1 MVRVILQNHQVVLI
15 GGAMRSGTTVIHR
28 VLCTG
33 ENTNPYISESWFL
46 ADIMRLYG
54 WNLTRYDVRHSDQFG
69 HVKNF
74 REVIWSCIR
83 QYLSLVSVKYN
94 DPELLILKHPELTYF
109 FPELA
114 NNFSNFKFIVI
125 VRDPRDVIASMLRVA
140 KRHKE
145 EKLITPQTEI
155 VDIKDFCKSYSAYYE
170 NVFKNMNLLKNKL
183 LFVKYENFVSNT
195 KEQLALISEFSG
207 AKYNYQKAVDFQP
220 EHALALNFNK
230 EERLKDKFSGAFWS
244 EQYTQSLTSDKIGT
258 YKSELNANQVK
269 EIETHLDEIGR
280 KFGYWGK

>member
-1 MVRVILQNHQVVLI
+1 MQNHQVLLI

-69 HVKNF
+69 DVSNF
-74 REVIWSCIR
+74 REVIWSNIR

-94 DPELLILKHPELTYF
+94 DPELLVLKHPELTYY

-114 NNFSNFKFIVI
+114 RNFSNFKFIVI

-145 EKLITPQTEI
+145 HRLITPQTEL
-155 VDIKDFCKSYSAYYE
+155 VEIKDFCKSYRGYYE
-170 NVFKNMNLLKNKL
+170 NIFKNMGLFKDKL
-183 LFVKYENFVSNT
+183 LFVKYEDFVLNT
-195 KEQLALISEFSG
+195 KDSLAAISKFSR
-207 AKYNYQKAVDFQP
+207 AKYDYDKAVDFQP
-220 EHALALNFNK
+220 EHAQALNFNK

-244 EQYTQSLTSDKIGT
+244 EQYTQSLTSDNVGSYQNELSASQVEEVEANLNFIGT
-258 YKSELNANQVK
+258 
-269 EIETHLDEIGR
+269 
-280 KFGYWGK
+280 KFGYWQAK